1 MKERLSAKTKNNKKK
16 STKLVHFI
24 KEHLLRLMETK
35 ILHLESRHINKPL
48 IFVFFPHNYLTLD
61 VQYGKANGQAP

>member
-35 ILHLESRHINKPL
+35 KLHLEEIDEIKTHLQTINNCFLPTQLLK
-48 IFVFFPHNYLTLD
+48 T
-61 VQYGKANGQAP
+61 

>member
-35 ILHLESRHINKPL
+35 KLHLEEIDEIKTHLQTIN
-48 IFVFFPHNYLTLD
+48 
-61 VQYGKANGQAP
+61 NGFLPTQLLKT